1 MEDITITDSVWF
13 RKKKFQEKMK
23 DIEEVISGRNA
34 SIRPFVTDDT
44 GRFHARKT
52 QMLIHELIS
61 DMNIYANQKLL
72 WIGNIDDTII
82 PEQKAFCR
90 YVEMFLYLAIRVSLV
105 DMGWMYEIMD
115 TMPQSNFQQILDCA
129 EDIKN
134 RDRIRDWTFDRR
146 YAGNFYFENVL
157 DYSCVIY
164 EDLLGKDFSKLIP
177 KEMWK
182 EFEEHDAELLPVPDG
197 EEPEEDEMEDFLSD
211 EEIQAIMDEYEDMP
225 ESEGERQLREANE
238 RAYNKEKEKFTD
250 ADHFCQVFENFV
262 SMLYAGELP
271 YSYTSKMKQVV
282 EGMLDIFLCEHKL
295 SLYNDTDQYL
305 KAYTYLKKT
314 EEKIDILRKEV

>member
-1 MEDITITDSVWF
+1 
-13 RKKKFQEKMK
+13 
-23 DIEEVISGRNA
+23 
-34 SIRPFVTDDT
+34 
-44 GRFHARKT
+44 
-52 QMLIHELIS
+52 MLIHELIR

-164 EDLLGKDFSKLIP
+164 EDLLSKDFSKLIP
-177 KEMWK
+177 TEMWK

-211 EEIQAIMDEYEDMP
+211 EEIQAIMDEYEDIP

-271 YSYTSKMKQVV
+271 YSYTSKMTQAV

>member
-52 QMLIHELIS
+52 QMLIHELIR

-90 YVEMFLYLAIRVSLV
+90 YVEMFLYLAIWVSLV

-115 TMPQSNFQQILDCA
+115 TMPQSNFHQILDCA

-134 RDRIRDWTFDRR
+134 YDRIRDWTFDRR
-146 YAGNFYFENVL
+146 YAGNFFFENVL

-177 KEMWK
+177 TEMWK

-211 EEIQAIMDEYEDMP
+211 EEIQAIMDEYEDIP

-238 RAYNKEKEKFTD
+238 RAYNKEKEKFID

-271 YSYTSKMKQVV
+271 YSYTSKMTQAV

>member
-23 DIEEVISGRNA
+23 DLEEVISGRNA
-34 SIRPFVTDDT
+34 SILPFVTDDT
-44 GRFHARKT
+44 GRFHAKKT
-52 QMLIHELIS
+52 QQLILELIK
-61 DMNIYANQKLL
+61 DMNTYANQKLL
-72 WIGNIDDTII
+72 WIGNIENTVI
-82 PEQKAFCR
+82 PEQQAFCR

-115 TMPQSNFQQILDCA
+115 TMPQSNFQQILECA
-129 EDIKN
+129 EDIKT
-134 RDRIRDWTFDRR
+134 RDSIYGWTFDRR

-177 KEMWK
+177 AEMWK
-182 EFEEHDAELLPVPDG
+182 EFEEEEAALLPIPDG
-197 EEPEEDEMEDFLSD
+197 DEMDDFLSD
-211 EEIQAIMDEYEDMP
+211 EEIRAIMDDYEEIP
-225 ESEGERQLREANE
+225 ESEGERQLREAKE
-238 RAYNKEKEKFTD
+238 HAYRKEKEKFVD
-250 ADHFCQVFENFV
+250 ADKFCQVFEKFV
-262 SMLYAGELP
+262 SMLYADEFP
-271 YSYTSKMKQVV
+271 YSYMSKMTQAV

>member
-23 DIEEVISGRNA
+23 DLEKVISGRNA
-34 SIRPFVTDDT
+34 SVLPFVTDGM
-44 GRFHARKT
+44 GRFHAEKT
-52 QMLIHELIS
+52 QQLIHELIK
-61 DMNIYANQKLL
+61 DMNTYANQKLL
-72 WIGNIDDTII
+72 WIGNIQNSNI
-82 PEQKAFCR
+82 PEQQAFCK
-90 YVEMFLYLAIRVSLV
+90 YVKMFLYLAIRVSLV

-134 RDRIRDWTFDRR
+134 RDSIYGWTFDRR
-146 YAGNFYFENVL
+146 YAGNFCFENVL

-177 KEMWK
+177 ADMWK
-182 EFEEHDAELLPVPDG
+182 EFEEEDAALLPIPDG
-197 EEPEEDEMEDFLSD
+197 EEPEEMEDFLSD
-211 EEIQAIMDEYEDMP
+211 EEIRAIMDDYEAIP
-225 ESEGERQLREANE
+225 ESEGERRLREANE
-238 RAYNKEKEKFTD
+238 RAYQKEKEKFTD
-250 ADHFCQVFENFV
+250 VDQFCQVFENFV

-271 YSYTSKMKQVV
+271 YSYMSKMKQAV

-305 KAYTYLKKT
+305 KAYIYLKKT

>member
-23 DIEEVISGRNA
+23 DLEEVISGRNA
-34 SIRPFVTDDT
+34 SILPFVTDDT
-44 GRFHARKT
+44 GRFHAKKT
-52 QMLIHELIS
+52 KQLIHELIK
-61 DMNIYANQKLL
+61 DMNTYANQKLL
-72 WIGNIDDTII
+72 WIGNIENTVI
-82 PEQKAFCR
+82 PEQQAFCR

-115 TMPQSNFQQILDCA
+115 TMPQSNFQQILECA

-134 RDRIRDWTFDRR
+134 RDSIYGWTFDRR

-177 KEMWK
+177 TEMWK
-182 EFEEHDAELLPVPDG
+182 EFEEEDAALLPILDG
-197 EEPEEDEMEDFLSD
+197 DEMDNFLSD
-211 EEIQAIMDEYEDMP
+211 EEIRAIMDDYEEIP
-225 ESEGERQLREANE
+225 ESEGERQLREAKE
-238 RAYNKEKEKFTD
+238 HAYRKEKEKFVD
-250 ADHFCQVFENFV
+250 ADKFCQVFEKFV
-262 SMLYAGELP
+262 SMLYAGEFP
-271 YSYTSKMKQVV
+271 YSYMSKMTQAV

>member
-1 MEDITITDSVWF
+1 
-13 RKKKFQEKMK
+13 MK
-23 DIEEVISGRNA
+23 DLEEVISGRNA
-34 SIRPFVTDDT
+34 SILPFVTDDT
-44 GRFHARKT
+44 GRFHAKKT
-52 QMLIHELIS
+52 QQLIHELIK
-61 DMNIYANQKLL
+61 DMNTYANQKLL
-72 WIGNIDDTII
+72 WIGNIENTVI
-82 PEQKAFCR
+82 PEQQAFCR

-115 TMPQSNFQQILDCA
+115 TMPQSNFQQILECA

-134 RDRIRDWTFDRR
+134 RDSIYGWTFDRR

-164 EDLLGKDFSKLIP
+164 EDLLGKDFSKLVP
-177 KEMWK
+177 AEMWK
-182 EFEEHDAELLPVPDG
+182 ELEEEDAALLPIPDG
-197 EEPEEDEMEDFLSD
+197 DEMDDFLSD
-211 EEIQAIMDEYEDMP
+211 EEIRAIMDDYEEIP
-225 ESEGERQLREANE
+225 ESEGERQLREAKE
-238 RAYNKEKEKFTD
+238 HAYRKEKEKFVD
-250 ADHFCQVFENFV
+250 ADKFCQVFEKFA
-262 SMLYAGELP
+262 SMLYADEFP
-271 YSYTSKMKQVV
+271 YSYMSKMTQAV

>member
-1 MEDITITDSVWF
+1 
-13 RKKKFQEKMK
+13 MK
-23 DIEEVISGRNA
+23 DLEEVISGRNA
-34 SIRPFVTDDT
+34 SILPFVTDDT
-44 GRFHARKT
+44 GRFHAKKT
-52 QMLIHELIS
+52 QQLIHELIK
-61 DMNIYANQKLL
+61 DMNTYANQKLL
-72 WIGNIDDTII
+72 WIGNIENTVI
-82 PEQKAFCR
+82 PEQQAFCR

-115 TMPQSNFQQILDCA
+115 TMPQSNFQQILECA

-134 RDRIRDWTFDRR
+134 RDSIYGWTFDRR

-164 EDLLGKDFSKLIP
+164 EDLLGKDFSKLVP
-177 KEMWK
+177 AEMWK
-182 EFEEHDAELLPVPDG
+182 ELEEEDAALLPIPDG
-197 EEPEEDEMEDFLSD
+197 DEMDDFLSD
-211 EEIQAIMDEYEDMP
+211 EEIRAIMDDYEEIP
-225 ESEGERQLREANE
+225 ESEGERQLREAKE
-238 RAYNKEKEKFTD
+238 HAYRKEKEKFVD
-250 ADHFCQVFENFV
+250 ADKFCQVFEKFA
-262 SMLYAGELP
+262 SMLYADEFL
-271 YSYTSKMKQVV
+271 YSYMSKMTQAV